1 MTVDVTLPGWADYL
15 AGMEDAS
22 DLLALLRD
30 PADPALTQEALRLFF
45 LALSGGF
52 FTAFAD
58 PDLPDFVP
66 AVNTVLNASMTNPD
80 FIYSA
85 ASIDGEGVYRLSGE
99 RGEGLFVLLDTA
111 AGGLGVMDQLGPS
124 CGTIDID
131 SLDIGTDGRFEL
143 VMSAQRPD
151 GWTGN
156 WRPLDPRARTLTL
169 RQASYHWGEGRD
181 GRFAIERLDRPIRP
195 RRRTAAEIAQRL
207 TALAGYPKRYAGLW
221 INVIKDQAA
230 KNLWNRFEHDDWA
243 GRGGVTGQHYYQGLF
258 RIEPGHA
265 LILETELPERVR
277 YWNVQLGD
285 LLWNTTDWM
294 NRQSSL
300 NGGQAEIDSDGR
312 FRAVIALEDPGVPNW
327 LDPGGWS
334 EGAIMLRWTEASSGP
349 EPSLRQVPL
358 DGLRAQLPA
367 DTPAISAEERDRRLR
382 QRRTGVQLRRRW

>member
-1 MTVDVTLPGWADYL
+1 MAVDVTLPGWADYL

-367 DTPAISAEERDRRLR
+367 DTPTISAEERDRRLR